1 LLGYL
6 NRLPVGK
13 VEIDRSFIEYI
24 TEDAD
29 ALAITSSIIKLAR
42 RLRLTTV
49 AEGVE
54 TPRQLALLRHLDCST
69 AQGYL
74 FSPAVPPEELVAL
87 LARLPGRRFAVGLIG
102 SRGRP
107 G

>member
-29 ALAITSSIIKLAR
+29 ALA
-42 RLRLTTV
+42 V
-49 AEGVE
+49 AGPTECVAAH
-54 TPRQLALLRHLDCST
+54 TPRAGRCHRWF
-69 AQGYL
+69 G
-74 FSPAVPPEELVAL
+74 LVWS
-87 LARLPGRRFAVGLIG
+87 V
-102 SRGRP
+102 
-107 G
+107 